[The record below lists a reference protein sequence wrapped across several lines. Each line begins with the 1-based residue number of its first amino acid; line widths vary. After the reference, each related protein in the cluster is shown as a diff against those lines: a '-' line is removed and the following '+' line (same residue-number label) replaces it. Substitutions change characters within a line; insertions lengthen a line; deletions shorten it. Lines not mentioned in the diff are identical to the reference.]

1 MGGGR
6 LEGLLEDDPP
16 PSLQQV
22 RSRERHFEALAALVD
37 LQASYGDRVLWP
49 NVSPLAQT
57 ELATIA
63 TMANPELASA
73 LRGTRSGQGA
83 GARME
88 TAEMRERL
96 WRQQAG
102 VPEPHAIG
110 NVVSLDLSPAE
121 AGAAKEGKKPVSSM
135 ADPPAAVRD
144 LPRGG
149 KVRGVVK
156 DLRGQQARA
165 PG

>member
-1 MGGGR
+1 MAT
-6 LEGLLEDDPP
+6 
-16 PSLQQV
+16 V
-22 RSRERHFEALAALVD
+22 
-37 LQASYGDRVLWP
+37 SYGRTCLR
-49 NVSPLAQT
+49 LQT

-63 TMANPELASA
+63 TMTNPELASA
-73 LRGTRSGQGA
+73 LRGTRSGQG
-83 GARME
+83 RVD

-135 ADPPAAVRD
+135 AETPAAVRD

-149 KVRGVVK
+149 KVRGVIQDV
-156 DLRGQQARA
+156 RGQQARA